1 MTMKATS
8 HLSIAMS
15 MDLTSM
21 AASTTPTGPKMAT
34 ASTALA
40 SKALWR
46 MKVPAE
52 CGHNAHMYYIKL
64 RDQEQRAALISF
76 LNEREISAVFHYIP
90 LHSAKAGREFGVFA
104 GEDRYTTRDSE
115 RLLRLPLYYEMTGE
129 ESAKVIESVHD
140 FFRQEK

>member
-40 SKALWR
+40 SKAPLR

-52 CGHNAHMYYIKL
+52 KTLSTAVEPIMIGNAASGFMPS
-64 RDQEQRAALISF
+64 R
-76 LNEREISAVFHYIP
+76 
-90 LHSAKAGREFGVFA
+90 
-104 GEDRYTTRDSE
+104 
-115 RLLRLPLYYEMTGE
+115 
-129 ESAKVIESVHD
+129 
-140 FFRQEK
+140 